1 MAIIIK
7 GDNKGIAVDG
17 NLTIEHLDF
26 QFGQGVRSASGVR
39 RDVVDAEVVEE
50 NPIVDDRVKNYFD
63 DAQHKYP
70 EITDVQRNFFE
81 SAFVIK
87 GEVFGSFDPSTSS
100 GQAKLRTGARPTVL
114 EMPVEW
120 IMHAI
125 HDETED
131 WNPSE
136 STSVHKW
143 KLLYE
148 TLRRLKYFR
157 IEQKHRYADFVRA
170 VVRYCFPDV
179 ADSYSNNI
187 SKSNL
192 DEHFEDWSNDDKALY
207 KTLKEALTFQK

>member
-26 QFGQGVRSASGVR
+26 QFGQGVKSASGVHR
-39 RDVVDAEVVEE
+39 EVADAEVVE
-50 NPIVDDRVKNYFD
+50 NVPIVEKRIKT
-63 DAQHKYP
+63 YP
-70 EITDVQRNFFE
+70 DVTDIQSIFFE
-81 SAFVIK
+81 TAFVIK
-87 GEVFGSFDPSTSS
+87 GNVIG
-100 GQAKLRTGARPTVL
+100 AKPTVL

-120 IMHAI
+120 IMHTI
-125 HDETED
+125 HDETEN
-131 WNPSE
+131 WNPAE
-136 STSVHKW
+136 KTSVHKW

-148 TLRRLKYFR
+148 ALRRLKYFR

-187 SKSNL
+187 SKSYL
-192 DEHFEDWSNDDKALY
+192 DDHFEEWSNEDKALY
-207 KTLKEALTFQK
+207 KTLKDALTFQKQLP

>member
-39 RDVVDAEVVEE
+39 REVVDTEVVDEI
-50 NPIVDDRVKNYFD
+50 PVVDGRMKTYFD

-87 GEVFGSFDPSTSS
+87 GEVI
-100 GQAKLRTGARPTVL
+100 GQKPTIL

-125 HDETED
+125 LYMTED
-131 WNPSE
+131 WNPTE

-143 KLLYE
+143 KLLYA

-192 DEHFEDWSNDDKALY
+192 DEHFEEWSKDDKALY
-207 KTLKEALTFQK
+207 KTLKEALTFQT